1 MCCWARTVSIS
12 RRSAPGW
19 RTSVRHP
26 PVMIGR
32 MVISCDDCVMQHST
46 ACAECVVTHVLGAD
60 TNGVVFDVA
69 AERVVR
75 LLVRAGM
82 VPALKH
88 ATAG

>member
-1 MCCWARTVSIS
+1 
-12 RRSAPGW
+12 
-19 RTSVRHP
+19 
-26 PVMIGR
+26 MIGR

-88 ATAG
+88 ATNG